1 MRGLSFLLHKT
12 FRINNT
18 NYFFTTTLSSVMG
31 QTRLFSKRQFSLSSP
46 FSAYNPCLQPPPTI
60 FSLPFRPFFGLRATW
75 FSALFSA
82 CFRHFWVLGYCCRL
96 CLRHKKRTSDRLC
109 QKALFKVLSIFS
121 FRIIF
126 FALFR
131 VFSGLNSYPHFI
143 VKPCAVI
150 IYFRRLMRKALFH
163 LLNLVIDKTKQCGTI
178 IWFIS
183 YQMM

>member
-1 MRGLSFLLHKT
+1 MGDLRPKWGFKTRIFALFHSQKCLFQNLLCHGANAIILQKAIFFIVPVFSLQPLPTTSANHLFSSFSFL
-12 FRINNT
+12 FRSQSDLVLGI
-18 NYFFTTTLSSVMG
+18 V
-31 QTRLFSKRQFSLSSP
+31 
-46 FSAYNPCLQPPPTI
+46 
-60 FSLPFRPFFGLRATW
+60 FGL
-75 FSALFSA
+75 FSALLSVGLLLTALFEA
-82 CFRHFWVLGYCCRL
+82 QKKN
-96 CLRHKKRTSDRLC
+96 LRQAC

-131 VFSGLNSYPHFI
+131 VFLGLNGYPYFI

-178 IWFIS
+178 I
-183 YQMM
+183 